1 VNALP
6 THGDLKYAVQFA
18 LAGVCTR
25 RQIIGL
31 IPLSQIL
38 NCRIF
43 APLPGA
49 GASAGNFARA
59 SNVMFFTA

>member
-1 VNALP
+1 
-6 THGDLKYAVQFA
+6 VQFA